1 MNELGNVN
9 IRETPWMDIEY
20 SNVQMT
26 VGHSIITPL
35 YSIEC
40 FLSRAN
46 WKASY

>member
-26 VGHSIITPL
+26 VGHHVGNRVDNKKTEENL
-35 YSIEC
+35 
-40 FLSRAN
+40 
-46 WKASY
+46 

>member
-1 MNELGNVN
+1 MNELVNVN
-9 IRETPWMDIEY
+9 IRETTWMDIEY
-20 SNVQMT
+20 TMTQMT
-26 VGHSIITPL
+26 VGHSIITHF